1 MYTNL
6 SITNQSTAGKK
17 NNKKKIIEST
27 NGKVVHLQIISAINQ
42 NIMNW
47 KMAVEK
53 IDVVIVI
60 DQGIIESVK

>member
-17 NNKKKIIEST
+17 KIKKKNEST

>member
-17 NNKKKIIEST
+17 NKKKIIIEST

>member
-17 NNKKKIIEST
+17 NKKKKIIEST